1 MNAAQTSAPFWRD
14 WPQRFFKTFI
24 LAHPSIHSAPERYK
38 AQLLSALSLSFSL
51 IVFGGLLVTLQL
63 TGFSVL
69 IAAGFL
75 FSALSF
81 IAYLVSRTPF
91 YGRAALIF
99 VAGFAFLAY
108 VASLLGAYPA
118 LFITLTFAILFLLTN
133 LFEVKWMALFIAV
146 NVVAELLLSA
156 LFLPQLQGQEA
167 LNVRAGLFT
176 LGLFVLLF
184 AWYRDNL
191 ERLRLQEVAQAQIEL
206 QQANL
211 ELQNAQ
217 REVNARLA
225 ELRLAA
231 EVGRSISQVR
241 ALDVMLTDAAEL
253 IRKQF
258 DLYYV
263 QVYLTN
269 PSQTALVL
277 QAGTGAV
284 GEQLLARAHKL
295 PLNTGSI
302 NGRAALEKQPVVVA
316 DTSASPVFKP
326 NPLLPE
332 TRSEMAVPLLVGEKV
347 LGVLDM
353 QSQRANALNAQI
365 LSAFEAL
372 AGQIA
377 IAIQNA
383 RLLAEAEEARAEVE
397 KQARHLAR
405 ANWQEYLDSIHH
417 PEQIGYV
424 FEQDQILPLQAETV
438 TQEEPNALA
447 VPISFTGEP
456 LGSLVVELAE
466 ERQSHQAVELLN
478 IVARQV
484 AQHIESLRLLESAER
499 YRAQAEEA
507 SRRLTREGWQEYFSA
522 QADQSLGYLY
532 DLREVKPIESETSL
546 AAEAALTVPVRVRD
560 ETIGKLAVLDVDS
573 ADPETLALVN
583 AVSERLSDH
592 IESLRLSAQ
601 TQAAL
606 QQSEKLFQVSRR
618 VTGAADLQ
626 ELLKIMVEALNLRSI
641 NRASLGIFSY
651 NAAGELESMVD
662 IANYWNGSGTEPAVV
677 GTSFSASSLKVLS
690 TFVSST
696 PIFFNDTFQD
706 QRMGEAEL
714 QILKKLNVHALAVL
728 PLLLGKNQIG
738 VIRLLSE
745 EPHNFTP
752 EEIRLLTAITPQI
765 ATVVENRRQ
774 FERARRQ
781 AEREA
786 LLNAIS
792 QKIQSATSVEAVLQI
807 AARELGHALGAP
819 RAIAQLSLK
828 D

>member
-1 MNAAQTSAPFWRD
+1 M
-14 WPQRFFKTFI
+14 
-24 LAHPSIHSAPERYK
+24 AHPSIHSAPERYK

-51 IVFGGLLVTLQL
+51 IVFGGLSVTLQL

-133 LFEVKWMALFIAV
+133 LFEVKWMALFITV
-146 NVVAELLLSA
+146 NVVAALLLSA

-231 EVGRSISQVR
+231 EVGRSVSQVR
-241 ALDVMLTDAAEL
+241 ALDTMLKEAVEL
-253 IRKQF
+253 IRARF

-295 PLNTGSI
+295 PLNNASI
-302 NGRAALEKQPVVVA
+302 NGRAALEKQPVIVA
-316 DTSASPVFKP
+316 DTDASLVFKP

-332 TRSEMAVPLLVGEKV
+332 TRSEMAVPLLVGEKI

-377 IAIQNA
+377 IAIQNT

-397 KQARHLAR
+397 KQAARLSRANWSEYLDAIHAPEEMGFVFEKNEILPVSGQAALPAENALSAPIAVSGETLGNLAVELGAQTPLAR
-405 ANWQEYLDSIHH
+405 ASQ
-417 PEQIGYV
+417 
-424 FEQDQILPLQAETV
+424 
-438 TQEEPNALA
+438 
-447 VPISFTGEP
+447 
-456 LGSLVVELAE
+456 LVGA
-466 ERQSHQAVELLN
+466 
-478 IVARQV
+478 VARQV
-484 AQHIESLRLLESAER
+484 AQHIESLRLLENAER
-499 YRAQAEEA
+499 FRAEAEQA
-507 SRRLTREGWQEYFSA
+507 SRRLTREGWQAYESRAGQTISYA
-522 QADQSLGYLY
+522 Y
-532 DLREVKPIESETSL
+532 DLKQVRLTSGESEQNAMTHIPL
-546 AAEAALTVPVRVRD
+546 KVRD
-560 ETIGKLAVLDVDS
+560 EVIGSLAVQGLDEN
-573 ADPETLALVN
+573 DPESLALAA
-583 AVSERLSDH
+583 AVAERLSAH
-592 IESLRLSAQ
+592 VESLRQFEETQRGQMELDKRAQ
-601 TQAAL
+601 QLAAVA
-606 QQSEKLFQVSRR
+606 EVS
-618 VTGAADLQ
+618 TASSQ
-626 ELLKIMVEALNLRSI
+626 ELDIEKMLQKVVHLTQRKFGLYHVHVFTFNERMQNLEIQACGYREGDEHEGTHGTMAIPLMQEQSLVARAARTRQAVIVNDVRNEPGWLPNPLLPDTRS
-641 NRASLGIFSY
+641 
-651 NAAGELESMVD
+651 E
-662 IANYWNGSGTEPAVV
+662 
-677 GTSFSASSLKVLS
+677 
-690 TFVSST
+690 
-696 PIFFNDTFQD
+696 
-706 QRMGEAEL
+706 
-714 QILKKLNVHALAVL
+714 LAVPML
-728 PLLLGKNQIG
+728 VGDQLLGVMDVQSDKMNA
-738 VIRLLSE
+738 
-745 EPHNFTP
+745 FTQ
-752 EEIRLLTAITPQI
+752 EDANIQTTLASQI
-765 ATVVENRRQ
+765 ATALQNALS
-774 FERARRQ
+774 FEKAQEQ
-781 AEREA
+781 AERESK
-786 LLNAIS
+786 LNAIS

-819 RAIAQLSLK
+819 MTIAQLSMK
-828 D
+828 END

>member
-1 MNAAQTSAPFWRD
+1 MNATQSSTPFWRD

-295 PLNTGSI
+295 PLNSASI
-302 NGRAALEKQPVVVA
+302 NGRAAIEKRSIVVA

-377 IAIQNA
+377 IAIQNT

-397 KQARHLAR
+397 KQARHLSR
-405 ANWQEYLDSIHH
+405 ANWLEYLDAIHA
-417 PEQIGYV
+417 PEEMGFV
-424 FEQDQILPLQAETV
+424 FEKNEILPASGQAASLAE
-438 TQEEPNALA
+438 NALSAPIA
-447 VPISFTGEP
+447 VSGET
-456 LGSLVVELAE
+456 LGNL
-466 ERQSHQAVELLN
+466 AVELGAQTPLARASELVGA
-478 IVARQV
+478 VARQV

-522 QADQSLGYLY
+522 QADQFLGYLY
-532 DLREVKPIESETSL
+532 DLKEVKPIESQAAF
-546 AAEAALTVPVRVRD
+546 AAESALAVPIRVRD

-592 IESLRLSAQ
+592 IESLRLSVQ

-606 QQSEKLFQVSRR
+606 QQSEKLFEVSRR

-626 ELLKIMVEALNLRSI
+626 ELLKAMVEALNLRPI